1 MPLPPFSSH
10 KGSGTDPHVVV
21 PDGYDLRCFEEI
33 DSTNEEA
40 LRLAR
45 GSLTRP
51 TWIWAERQTAG
62 RGRRGRVW
70 ISQTQ
75 NLFCTL
81 VMPVD
86 RPPAVTAQLSFLT
99 ALAVRRLVASYSS
112 ASAVKMKW
120 PNDVLLEG
128 KKISGIL
135 LEAVGGG
142 SGQPALIAVGVGVNL
157 MFHPNETDFPATAL
171 ASVCDPPSPL
181 CALEEL
187 MRHFDDWLGIWMT
200 SGFGPIRRAW
210 LSAAHGLGQEIEVR
224 LPGRTLTGVFDT
236 ISETG
241 ELVLINSDGDKIKIA
256 AGDVFFG
263 NE

>member
-1 MPLPPFSSH
+1 MA
-10 KGSGTDPHVVV
+10 V

-45 GSLTRP
+45 GGLTRP

-70 ISQTQ
+70 VSQTE

-81 VMPVD
+81 ALPVD
-86 RPPAVTAQLSFLT
+86 RPPAVAAQLSFLS
-99 ALAVRRLVASYSS
+99 ALAVRRLIETHSS
-112 ASAVKMKW
+112 ASTVKMKW

-128 KKISGIL
+128 KKVSGIL
-135 LEAVGGG
+135 LESVTGG
-142 SGQPALIAVGVGVNL
+142 SDRPSLVAVGVGVNL
-157 MFHPNETDFPATAL
+157 MSCPSGTDFPATAL
-171 ASVCDPPSPL
+171 ASVCDPPSPRR
-181 CALEEL
+181 AMEEL

-200 SGFGPIRRAW
+200 RGFEPIRYAW
-210 LSAAHGLGQEIEVR
+210 LSAAQGLGREIEVR
-224 LPGRTLTGVFDT
+224 LPGRTLTGIFDT

-241 ELVLINSDGDKIKIA
+241 ELVLIDSDGEKTEIA